1 MELSVKRGLNREQLK
16 LIAVIAMTVD
26 HLAWVIWPGY
36 PKAGHVIM
44 LHCIGRITAPIM
56 WFFIAEGYFHTRS
69 VKRYA
74 LRLLAFALISHFA
87 YTFAFGI
94 PLVPFKTS
102 VFNQTG
108 IMWSLFWG
116 LVGLH
121 ISNANTLKDWQKVC
135 IILVICAVS
144 FCADWSCIATM
155 AVIYIGAYRGSFKK
169 QMISM
174 MTFVCIYAAV
184 YALCIDRVY
193 GIIQLFAAAAI
204 PLLGKYNGQRGESAG
219 KWGFYLYYPLHL
231 ALCGILRLLLHGNI
245 SAMIGG

>member
-36 PKAGHVIM
+36 TKDICVVV

-56 WFFIAEGYFHTRS
+56 WFFIAEGYHYTRS

-74 LRLLAFALISHFA
+74 LRLLAFAVISHFA

-94 PLVPFKTS
+94 SFVLLKTS
-102 VFNQTG
+102 LFNQTS

-116 LVGLH
+116 LIGLH

-144 FCADWSCIATM
+144 FCADWSCIAAM
-155 AVIYIGAYRGSFKK
+155 AIVYVGAYRGSFKK

-193 GIIQLFAAAAI
+193 VIIQLFAAAAI
-204 PLLGKYNGQRGESAG
+204 PMLSKYNGQKGKATS